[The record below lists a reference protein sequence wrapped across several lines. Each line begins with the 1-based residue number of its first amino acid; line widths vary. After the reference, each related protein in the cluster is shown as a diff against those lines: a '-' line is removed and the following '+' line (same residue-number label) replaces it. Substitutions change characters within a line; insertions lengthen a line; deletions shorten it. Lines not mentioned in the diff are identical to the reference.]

1 MANVNDEIKSL
12 TYFNV
17 RPVILRGFVGPFL
30 ILYICWFYL
39 WIVVYGVEEYF
50 DAGIIAVGIIVFV
63 HTLTG
68 LFCVWSVHVQCAL
81 TCTSVSD
88 PFKASLIKVVP
99 TPNNGST
106 ELVTLNHVTLLP
118 SGQPL
123 DPNSSEASQEN
134 LKQVSL
140 KKEAWFWFQKTKYV
154 YSADEKKQFL
164 PLNFPVDLSIKQFLE
179 WKGYPDEV
187 EIKAAEYKYGKNTM
201 EMIVPKFMELFQERA
216 TAPFF
221 IFQVF
226 GVALWSLEEYWY
238 YSLFTLIMLV
248 AFEATLVQQQ
258 LRNMTEIRKMGNKP
272 YIIQVYR
279 NRRWRGIYSDEL
291 LPGDI
296 VSIGRTQDEKLVPC
310 DLLLLRGPC
319 IVDESMLTGE
329 SVPVMKEPV
338 ENLTDHTHVF
348 NIETDGQL
356 HVLYGGT
363 KVVQHS
369 APSKTAAGLKCDNMC
384 IAYVLHHSFNTSQG
398 KLLRTIL
405 YGTKHLTA
413 NNLETFFFILFLLFF
428 AIIAAAYVW
437 IYGTMDPD
445 RNRYKLFLEC
455 AIILT
460 SVVPPELP
468 IELSLAVNTSLLA
481 LIKFNIYC
489 TEPFRIPSAGKL
501 DICCFDKTGTLTSD
515 CLVVEGVAGLNG
527 KKLVPTLSSPIT
539 TNQVLATCHSLVQME
554 DELIGDPLEK
564 ATLSAVE
571 WKLTRNDAVIPTKIK
586 THGLKIFQR
595 FHFSSALKRMS
606 VIAGYSATAGETE
619 YIATVKG
626 APETLKAM
634 FQNPPKDYDEV
645 YLAMARRGARVL
657 ALGHKTIGV
666 LTHQQV
672 RELTREAAECNLE
685 FAGFVIISCPLKTD
699 SHAVIKEIQQSSHH
713 VVMIT
718 GDNPLTACH
727 VAQELRITQSEHT
740 LVLQPPNVHSDVWHW
755 QSIDDTLIFNLG
767 MENLRKLIKEH
778 DLCITG
784 QSISHLQT
792 LDPIL
797 MKTLL
802 PNVKVFARVAPKQK
816 EFVITLFKDVGFIT
830 LMCGDGTNDV
840 GALKHADVGVA
851 LVANGPERFPEKLD
865 KKRSKKSENINTEGS
880 ATDRVQVPQT
890 RGKCTS
896 RIAKQRA
903 INRGENLAYPEKKI
917 ANILKQMEEEEK
929 AQVVRLGDA
938 SIAAPFSSKVS
949 SAMSVCHII
958 KQGRCTLVTTLQMF
972 KILALSALILAYSQ
986 SVLYLDG
993 VKFSDSQQTIQGLLL
1008 AGCFL
1013 FNSRSKP
1020 LRTLSKERPLPNI
1033 FNIYTILTVL
1043 GQFVVHFTSLV
1054 YLVRDAR
1061 VRSGYDEYRKVDL
1074 EAKFEP
1080 NLLNTTVYI
1089 ISVTLQVSTFF
1100 VNYTGEPFME
1110 GLKDNKPLLYSL
1122 LISGSTVLLLAS
1134 GIFPQMLDM
1143 FQLVELPSDFCQTLV
1158 IVILL
1163 DMIGSFVIDKICHYF
1178 FGKGKVR
1185 KV

>member
-1 MANVNDEIKSL
+1 M
-12 TYFNV
+12 
-17 RPVILRGFVGPFL
+17 
-30 ILYICWFYL
+30 LYILWLYL
-39 WIVVYGVEEYF
+39 YVFVYGTKDYF
-50 DAGIIAVGIIVFV
+50 DAGVIAVGIILFIHV
-63 HTLTG
+63 LTR

-81 TCTSVSD
+81 TCSVEKD
-88 PFKASLIKVVP
+88 PFQASWVKVVP
-99 TPNNGST
+99 TPNHGSI
-106 ELVTLNHVTLLP
+106 ELVRLHHEKDT
-118 SGQPL
+118 
-123 DPNSSEASQEN
+123 SQ
-134 LKQVSL
+134 
-140 KKEAWFWFQKTKYV
+140 KEVWFTFQKTKYI
-154 YSADEKKQFL
+154 YDAEEKKRFQ
-164 PLNFPVDLSIKQFLE
+164 PLNFPIDLTIRQFME
-179 WKGYPDEV
+179 WKGYPDEN
-187 EIKAAEYKYGKNTM
+187 EIKISEQKYGKNTM
-201 EMIVPKFMELFQERA
+201 EMVVPKFMELFQERA

-238 YSLFTLIMLV
+238 YSLFTLVMLV

-279 NRRWRGIYSDEL
+279 NRRWRGIVSNEL
-291 LPGDI
+291 IPGDI

-338 ENLTDHTHVF
+338 ENLTNQDHVF
-348 NIETDGQL
+348 NLETDGQL

-363 KVVQHS
+363 KVVQHTP
-369 APSKTAAGLKCDNMC
+369 PSKTAAGLKCDNMC
-384 IAYVLHHSFNTSQG
+384 IAYVLRHSFNTSQG

-405 YGTKHLTA
+405 FGSKHLTA
-413 NNLETFFFILFLLFF
+413 NNLETFFFILFLLVF

-455 AIILT
+455 TIILT

-515 CLVVEGVAGLNG
+515 KLVVEGVAGLEG
-527 KKLVPTLSSPIT
+527 KNLVPTHTAPVI

-554 DELIGDPLEK
+554 EELIGDPLEK
-564 ATLSAVE
+564 ATLHAVE
-571 WKLTRNDAVIPTKIK
+571 WKLTRNDAVIPMKMK
-586 THGLKIFQR
+586 THGLKIYHR

-606 VIAGYSATAGETE
+606 VIAGYTPPGSGETE

-626 APETLKAM
+626 APETLKSM
-634 FQNPPKDYDEV
+634 FKNPPGDYDEV

-657 ALGHKTIGV
+657 ALGHKTLGV
-666 LTHQQV
+666 LSHQQV
-672 RELTREAAECNLE
+672 RDLNRDNVECYLQ
-685 FAGFVIISCPLKTD
+685 FAGFVIISCPLKSD
-699 SHAVIKEIQQSSHH
+699 SKAVIKEIQQSSHH
-713 VVMIT
+713 VGMIT

-727 VAQELRITQSEHT
+727 VAQELHITHCEHT
-740 LVLQPPNVHSDVWHW
+740 LVLQSPNSKSLKWYW
-755 QSIDDTLIFNLG
+755 QSIDDNII
-767 MENLRKLIKEH
+767 ENLEENNLRNLMSKY
-778 DLCITG
+778 DLCVTG
-784 QSISHLQT
+784 QGISYLQT
-792 LDPIL
+792 TFPHL
-797 MKTLL
+797 MKILL

-816 EFVITLFKDVGFIT
+816 EFVITLFKELGFVS

-851 LVANGPERFPEKLD
+851 LVANAPERILD
-865 KKRSKKSENINTEGS
+865 KNEKKKSKKTEALSNNDSSSSVDKPNI
-880 ATDRVQVPQT
+880 PT
-890 RGKCTS
+890 RAKMTS
-896 RIAKQRA
+896 KAAKQRA
-903 INRGENLAYPEKKI
+903 VNRGDNLASTEKKI
-917 ANILKQMEEEEK
+917 ANLMKRMEEEEK

-949 SAMSVCHII
+949 SALSVCHII

-972 KILALSALILAYSQ
+972 KILALNALILAYSQ

-1013 FNSRSKP
+1013 FNSKSKP

-1033 FNIYTILTVL
+1033 FNIYTILTVM
-1043 GQFVVHFTSLV
+1043 GQFAVHFSSLV

-1061 VRSGYDEYRKVDL
+1061 FRSGYDEYRKVDL

-1080 NLLNTTVYI
+1080 TLLNSTVYI
-1089 ISVTLQVSTFF
+1089 ISMTLQVSTFF

-1122 LISGSTVLLLAS
+1122 LVSGSTVLLLAS
-1134 GIFPQMLDM
+1134 GVFPQMLEM
-1143 FQLVELPSDFCQTLV
+1143 FQLVELPSDFCHTLV
-1158 IVILL
+1158 VVILI
-1163 DMIGSFVIDKICHYF
+1163 DIIGSWLVDKVCHYF

>member
-1 MANVNDEIKSL
+1 
-12 TYFNV
+12 
-17 RPVILRGFVGPFL
+17 
-30 ILYICWFYL
+30 
-39 WIVVYGVEEYF
+39 
-50 DAGIIAVGIIVFV
+50 
-63 HTLTG
+63 
-68 LFCVWSVHVQCAL
+68 
-81 TCTSVSD
+81 
-88 PFKASLIKVVP
+88 
-99 TPNNGST
+99 
-106 ELVTLNHVTLLP
+106 
-118 SGQPL
+118 
-123 DPNSSEASQEN
+123 
-134 LKQVSL
+134 
-140 KKEAWFWFQKTKYV
+140 
-154 YSADEKKQFL
+154 
-164 PLNFPVDLSIKQFLE
+164 
-179 WKGYPDEV
+179 
-187 EIKAAEYKYGKNTM
+187 
-201 EMIVPKFMELFQERA
+201 
-216 TAPFF
+216 
-221 IFQVF
+221 
-226 GVALWSLEEYWY
+226 
-238 YSLFTLIMLV
+238 
-248 AFEATLVQQQ
+248 
-258 LRNMTEIRKMGNKP
+258 
-272 YIIQVYR
+272 
-279 NRRWRGIYSDEL
+279 
-291 LPGDI
+291 
-296 VSIGRTQDEKLVPC
+296 
-310 DLLLLRGPC
+310 
-319 IVDESMLTGE
+319 
-329 SVPVMKEPV
+329 
-338 ENLTDHTHVF
+338 
-348 NIETDGQL
+348 
-356 HVLYGGT
+356 
-363 KVVQHS
+363 
-369 APSKTAAGLKCDNMC
+369 MC

-437 IYGTMDPD
+437 VYGTMDPD

-515 CLVVEGVAGLNG
+515 SLVVEGVAGLNG
-527 KKLVPTLSSPIT
+527 KKLVPSSASPLT
-539 TNQVLATCHSLVQME
+539 THQVLATCHSLVQME

-564 ATLSAVE
+564 AILSAVE
-571 WKLTRNDAVIPTKIK
+571 WKLTRNDAVIPTKLK

-595 FHFSSALKRMS
+595 FHFSSSLKRMS

-619 YIATVKG
+619 YISAVKG
-626 APETLKAM
+626 APETLKSM
-634 FQNPPKDYDEV
+634 FKKPPKDYDEV

-672 RELTREAAECNLE
+672 RDLSREQAECNLE
-685 FAGFVIISCPLKTD
+685 FAGFVIISCPLKND

-727 VAQELRITQSEHT
+727 VAQELRITHSDHT
-740 LVLQPPNVHSDVWHW
+740 LVLQPPNKLADTWHW
-755 QSIDDTLIFNLG
+755 QSIDDSLTFHLG
-767 MENLRKLIKEH
+767 MDNLRQLMADY

-784 QSISHLQT
+784 QSISHFQT
-792 LDPIL
+792 LQPVL
-797 MKTLL
+797 MRTLL

-816 EFVITLFKDVGFIT
+816 EFIITLFKDIGFIT

-851 LVANGPERFPEKLD
+851 LVANGPERFPD
-865 KKRSKKSENINTEGS
+865 KSDRKRSKKSESANSEGS
-880 ATDRVQVPQT
+880 STDRAQGPAL
-890 RGKCTS
+890 RGKFTS

-903 INRGENLAYPEKKI
+903 INRGENLASNPEKK
-917 ANILKQMEEEEK
+917 LETLWKQLEEDEK

-1033 FNIYTILTVL
+1033 FNVYTILTVI
-1043 GQFVVHFTSLV
+1043 GQFLVHFSSLV

-1061 VRSGYDEYRKVDL
+1061 HRLGYDEFRKVDL

-1122 LISGSTVLLLAS
+1122 LVSGSTVLLLAS
-1134 GIFPQMLDM
+1134 GLFPQMLDM
-1143 FQLVELPSDFCQTLV
+1143 FQLVELPTDFCQTLV
-1158 IVILL
+1158 VVIIL
-1163 DMIGSFVIDKICHYF
+1163 DMAGSFLIDKVCHYF